1 MFSGC
6 CVDPSHSTNVR
17 DEGYPTETLDAV
29 LHFRKLL
36 KTFLVGLEGMG
47 IFWVTDTL
55 ACLGTILVSIQE
67 KPLALRSALGNDGV
81 HFLAQGRYNLFTNL
95 AKTISGLKNGT
106 LGKPNKAEAAA
117 SVASGRRLSL

>member
-1 MFSGC
+1 M
-6 CVDPSHSTNVR
+6 
-17 DEGYPTETLDAV
+17 AA

-36 KTFLVGLEGMG
+36 KTSLVGSEGMG

-55 ACLGTILVSIQE
+55 ACLGTIPASI
-67 KPLALRSALGNDGV
+67 KKKLSALRSALGNDGV

-106 LGKPNKAEAAA
+106 LGKPNKAEAA
-117 SVASGRRLSL
+117 